1 MATKYIVL
9 SILEDHSSDYV
20 SGREISD
27 KLKITRTAVNKA
39 VKSLVSEG
47 YEIESRKHYGYR
59 LLSSDNDVLNK
70 ETLERAFTS
79 SGIGVY
85 FLDTTGSTN
94 RDAKTIASE
103 GAVLPYVVTCSMQ
116 TGGRGRLGR
125 TFESPSG
132 GVYFSLVMDGMRI
145 KAPDLVTIASAVAV
159 SEVMERLTGEK
170 TSIKWVN
177 DIYIRGKKA
186 VGILTEGIINM
197 EENRLDKVVIGCG
210 INLKT
215 KESDLSDDVRAVAT
229 SFYPDGKSSVSRAL
243 VIAECSKRI
252 YEIMDED
259 FLPLYR
265 EKCFVLGKRIW
276 VVKGE
281 VRTPALALEID
292 DMGHLVVE
300 YDDKRRESL
309 SSGEIS
315 IRL

>member
-1 MATKYIVL
+1 
-9 SILEDHSSDYV
+9 
-20 SGREISD
+20 
-27 KLKITRTAVNKA
+27 
-39 VKSLVSEG
+39 
-47 YEIESRKHYGYR
+47 
-59 LLSSDNDVLNK
+59 
-70 ETLERAFTS
+70 
-79 SGIGVY
+79 
-85 FLDTTGSTN
+85 
-94 RDAKTIASE
+94 
-103 GAVLPYVVTCSMQ
+103 MQ

-132 GVYFSLVMDGMRI
+132 GVYFSLVMDGRRI
-145 KAPDLVTIASAVAV
+145 KTPDLVTVASAVAV

-215 KESDLSDDVRAVAT
+215 RESDLSDEVKAVAT

-265 EKCFVLGKRIW
+265 EKCFVLGKRIY
-276 VVKGE
+276 VVKGD
-281 VRTPALALEID
+281 VRTPATALGID

-300 YDDKRRESL
+300 YDDLRRESL

>member
-1 MATKYIVL
+1 MTTKYIVL
-9 SILEDHSSDYV
+9 SILEDRYPSYV
-20 SGREISD
+20 SGREISE

-47 YEIESRKHYGYR
+47 YEIEGRKHYGYR
-59 LLSSDNDVLNK
+59 LLSSDSDVLNK
-70 ETLERAFTS
+70 ETLERAFAG
-79 SGIGVY
+79 SGIDVY
-85 FLDTTGSTN
+85 YLDTTGSTN
-94 RDAKTIASE
+94 KDAKTIASE
-103 GAVLPYVVTCSMQ
+103 GAALPYVVTCSMQ

-132 GVYFSLVMDGMRI
+132 GVYFSLVMDGRRI
-145 KAPDLVTIASAVAV
+145 KTPDLVTVASAVAV

-215 KESDLSDDVRAVAT
+215 RESDLSDEVKAVAT

-265 EKCFVLGKRIW
+265 EKCFVLGKRIY
-276 VVKGE
+276 VVKGD
-281 VRTPALALEID
+281 VRTPATALGID

-300 YDDKRRESL
+300 YDDLRRESL

>member
-1 MATKYIVL
+1 MTTKYIVL
-9 SILEDHSSDYV
+9 SILEDRYPSYV
-20 SGREISD
+20 SGREISG

-47 YEIESRKHYGYR
+47 YEIEGRKHYGYR
-59 LLSSDNDVLNK
+59 LLSSDSDVLNK
-70 ETLERAFTS
+70 ETLERAFAG
-79 SGIGVY
+79 SGIDVY
-85 FLDTTGSTN
+85 YLDTTGSTN
-94 RDAKTIASE
+94 KDAKTIASE
-103 GAVLPYVVTCSMQ
+103 GAALPYVVTCSMQ

-132 GVYFSLVMDGMRI
+132 GVYFSLVMDGRRI
-145 KAPDLVTIASAVAV
+145 KTPDLVTVASAVAV

-215 KESDLSDDVRAVAT
+215 RESDLSDEVKAVAT

-265 EKCFVLGKRIW
+265 EKCFVLGKRIY
-276 VVKGE
+276 VVKGD
-281 VRTPALALEID
+281 VRTPATALGID

-300 YDDKRRESL
+300 YDDLRRESL

>member
-1 MATKYIVL
+1 MTTKYIVL
-9 SILEDHSSDYV
+9 SILDGHFPDYV
-20 SGREISD
+20 SGSEISE

-39 VKSLVSEG
+39 VKSLIREG
-47 YEIESRKHYGYR
+47 YEIEGKKHYGYR
-59 LLSSDNDVLNK
+59 LLSSDNDILNK
-70 ETLERAFTS
+70 ETLENAFEN
-79 SGIGVY
+79 SGIDVY
-85 FLDTTGSTN
+85 YLDTTGSTN

-103 GAVLPYVVTCSMQ
+103 GATLPYVVTCSMQ

-132 GVYFSLVMDGMRI
+132 GVYFSLVMDGKKI
-145 KAPDLVTIASAVAV
+145 KTPDLVTVASAVAV
-159 SEVMERLTGEK
+159 SEVMERLTGER

-215 KESDLSDDVRAVAT
+215 READLSDEVKAVAT
-229 SFYPDGKSSVSRAL
+229 SFYPDGKSSLSRAL

-259 FLPLYR
+259 FLPTYK
-265 EKCFVLGKRIW
+265 EKCFVLGKRIS
-276 VVKGE
+276 VVNGE
-281 VRTPALALEID
+281 VRTPALAVDLDE
-292 DMGHLVVE
+292 MGHLVVE
-300 YDDKRRESL
+300 YDDKRREAL

>member
-1 MATKYIVL
+1 MTTKYIVL
-9 SILEDHSSDYV
+9 SILDGHFPDYV
-20 SGREISD
+20 SGSEISE

-39 VKSLVSEG
+39 VKSLIREG
-47 YEIESRKHYGYR
+47 YEIEGKKHYGYR
-59 LLSSDNDVLNK
+59 LLSSDNDILNK
-70 ETLERAFTS
+70 ETLENAFEN
-79 SGIGVY
+79 SGIDVY
-85 FLDTTGSTN
+85 YLDTTGSTN

-103 GAVLPYVVTCSMQ
+103 GAALPYVVTCSMQ

-132 GVYFSLVMDGMRI
+132 GVYFSLVMDGKKI
-145 KAPDLVTIASAVAV
+145 KSPDLVTVASAVAV
-159 SEVMERLTGEK
+159 SEVMERLTGER

-215 KESDLSDDVRAVAT
+215 READLSDEVKSVAT
-229 SFYPDGKSSVSRAL
+229 SFYPDGKSSLSRAL

-259 FLPLYR
+259 FLPAYK
-265 EKCFVLGKRIW
+265 EKCFVLGKRIS

-281 VRTPALALEID
+281 VRTPAIAVDLDE
-292 DMGHLVVE
+292 MGHLVVE
-300 YDDKRRESL
+300 YDDKRREAL